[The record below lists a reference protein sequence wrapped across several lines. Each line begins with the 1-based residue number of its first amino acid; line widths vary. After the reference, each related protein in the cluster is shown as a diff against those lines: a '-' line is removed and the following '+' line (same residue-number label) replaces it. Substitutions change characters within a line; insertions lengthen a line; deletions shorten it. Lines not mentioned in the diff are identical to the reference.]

1 MKLFKSKIILAI
13 LLAILVF
20 LLFEIYQQFLVRQNL
35 ETRLYNLENKTS
47 ALKNDNQSMEEEM
60 EALQDKD
67 NLENVARRLQVLKKP
82 GEQAL
87 VIPDEILNS
96 GMALSGSGYK
106 ANLWEK
112 IKVFFGF

>member
-1 MKLFKSKIILAI
+1 MKLSKSKLILAI

-20 LLFEIYQQFLVRQNL
+20 FVFVAYKKWIVQKTL

-47 ALKNDNQSMEEEM
+47 ALESDNQSMEK
-60 EALQDKD
+60 EAQSLQDKD
-67 NLENVARRLQVLKKP
+67 NLEDVARRLQVLKKP

-87 VIPDEILNS
+87 VIPEEILNS

-106 ANLWEK
+106 ATVWEK
-112 IKVFFGF
+112 IRMFFGI